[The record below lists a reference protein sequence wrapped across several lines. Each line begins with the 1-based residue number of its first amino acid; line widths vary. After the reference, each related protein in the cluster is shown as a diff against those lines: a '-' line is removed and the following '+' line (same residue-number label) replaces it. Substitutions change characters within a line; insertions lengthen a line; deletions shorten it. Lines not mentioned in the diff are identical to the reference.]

1 MQKTQKTASH
11 NNCQGLDFV
20 GILDNLFTQRCGKP
34 TCQSSDI
41 HWASGLL
48 QQQLNTNLQQSQ
60 PTQFVYLVCLRQKIC
75 CIRCLICRLH
85 CQQLKSSCSLW
96 IFKISQKI
104 WRIVT
109 HTTATAPWPSMPTC
123 PQIFCCLEAPFCTMS
138 QDWPQDFRP
147 RCQRTHFDLS
157 TFTDWLNPKHG
168 LWRCHLALA
177 SSLGE
182 MQNRRTL
189 KYVSFNEYE

>member
-75 CIRCLICRLH
+75 CIYRLFNMSTSLPATKV
-85 CQQLKSSCSLW
+85 QLQSLDIQNLTKDLENCHTHNSHRSVTQHAHMSPDFLLPRGPVLHNEPRLAPRLQAAMSKNALW
-96 IFKISQKI
+96 PVDVHRLAESKTRLVVMLP
-104 WRIVT
+104 RIGFLFEGN
-109 HTTATAPWPSMPTC
+109 A
-123 PQIFCCLEAPFCTMS
+123 
-138 QDWPQDFRP
+138 
-147 RCQRTHFDLS
+147 
-157 TFTDWLNPKHG
+157 K
-168 LWRCHLALA
+168 
-177 SSLGE
+177 
-182 MQNRRTL
+182 
-189 KYVSFNEYE
+189 